1 VNRESRERRAEA
13 YQAGKDAH
21 THVMMAVGWL
31 KRRWR
36 TPEYLL
42 PDRDPDAKRRGL
54 RDLMRDHQIRPSSG
68 RSADAMRAAF
78 LREVQPDDEEAT
90 H

>member
-1 VNRESRERRAEA
+1 
-13 YQAGKDAH
+13 
-21 THVMMAVGWL
+21 MAAGWL

-42 PDRDPDAKRRGL
+42 PDRDPDAPKRGL
-54 RDLMRDHQIRPSSG
+54 RDLVADHDVRRDGQSG
-68 RSADAMRAAF
+68 EAMRAAF
-78 LREVQPDDEEAT
+78 LQQVQPDDEAT